1 MVKMYRAPCFVSI
14 VCQTLKMFHSC
25 SHSVVCCIFM
35 MMILQPGNS
44 GRRTF
49 SNCQALSSITMP
61 PMVTTGDH
69 LPLARKA
76 MNYFDHS
83 PDPFHAVQTSIDLL
97 KEAGFQELDETEG
110 NIDVCVGGKYYYTR
124 NKSSL
129 VAFAIGEKYE
139 PGSGG
144 FKIIG
149 GHTDSPNLRVKPRS
163 KRSGDSAKTIQIGA
177 ECYGGGLWHTWFD
190 RDLGLSGRV
199 FCRNERG
206 DTEFIDQRLVKIDR
220 AILRVPTLAI
230 HLESAEERKAFK
242 INKEDH
248 LSPILAQAA
257 QRALAGTDSGQSDD
271 GDCSSDNVSSRK
283 DIEDGWT
290 EHQEP
295 LLLQLLARELNIPIE
310 DIVDFELSL
319 FDIQKASLGGVHSE
333 FVHSARLD
341 NLASCFI
348 AVEALAEC
356 AKRDDFMRNDRDIS
370 MVVLYDHEEIGSTS
384 AVGAASPILGEAVKR
399 IPATLN
405 AKDRNNASYDLHEAT
420 VRRSFVLSSDQ
431 AHALH
436 PNYSSKHE
444 KSHQPQMNAG
454 MVIKRNAN
462 QRYATTGPTGIL
474 MREIARRSN
483 LPPIQE
489 FMVRQDCG
497 CGSTIGPLIS
507 SSTGIRAID
516 MGCPQLSMHSIRET
530 MGVCDLTNGL
540 ELFKAFFLRFREVD
554 EALEQ

>member
-1 MVKMYRAPCFVSI
+1 MAGCLLMTALLLLGNDNGPLF
-14 VCQTLKMFHSC
+14 
-25 SHSVVCCIFM
+25 
-35 MMILQPGNS
+35 LQ
-44 GRRTF
+44 
-49 SNCQALSSITMP
+49 CHALSSITMP
-61 PMVTTGDH
+61 PMTTTGEH

-76 MNYFDHS
+76 MDYFDRS
-83 PDPFHAVQTSIDLL
+83 SDPFLAVQTSIDLL
-97 KEAGFQELDETEG
+97 KEAGFEQLDETGTTIE
-110 NIDVCVGGKYYYTR
+110 VTRGGKYYYTR

-129 VAFAIGEKYE
+129 VAFTVGEKYQA
-139 PGSGG
+139 GHGG

-163 KRSGDSAKTIQIGA
+163 KRSDKNAKSIQIGA

-199 FCRNERG
+199 FCRNRDG
-206 DTEFIDQRLVKIDR
+206 DVESIDQRLIKIDR

-242 INKEDH
+242 INKENH

-257 QRALAGTDSGQSDD
+257 QKALT
-271 GDCSSDNVSSRK
+271 GDNNDNSENGDEGDVSSKK
-283 DIEDGWT
+283 DNEDGWT

-295 LLLQLLARELNIPIE
+295 LLLKLLASELDIPIE

-348 AVEALAEC
+348 AIQALVDC
-356 AKRDDFMRNDRDIS
+356 AQQDGILENDKDIS

-399 IPATLN
+399 ISSVLN
-405 AKDRNNASYDLHEAT
+405 AKEQAIAPHDLYEAT
-420 VRRSFVLSSDQ
+420 VRHSFVVSSDQ

-436 PNYSSKHE
+436 PNYASKHE
-444 KSHQPQMNAG
+444 KNHQPQMNAG

-474 MREIARRSN
+474 MREISRRSN
-483 LPPIQE
+483 LPPVQE
-489 FMVRQDCG
+489 FIVRQDCG

-540 ELFKAFFLRFREVD
+540 ELFKAFFIHFREVD
-554 EALEQ
+554 ESIER